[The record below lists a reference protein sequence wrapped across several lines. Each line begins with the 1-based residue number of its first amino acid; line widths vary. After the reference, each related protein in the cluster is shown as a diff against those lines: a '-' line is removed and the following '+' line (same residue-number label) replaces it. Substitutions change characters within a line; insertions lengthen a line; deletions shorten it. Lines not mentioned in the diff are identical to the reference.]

1 MLLRPIEAS
10 EETFSV
16 PLWRRAIG
24 GVILGSPSV
33 QDLSIVMII
42 EGGIVRAY
50 SPQGSL
56 LWEYLAS
63 GKLAPFITRTWEGTS
78 YIYRTSGVLI
88 ALNRAGLE
96 LWKANVKS
104 PLSHAVVIGWD
115 GRIFAPMNDKIA
127 CYNNN
132 GRPLWTRELS
142 GTIALPPVLDKNGGL
157 LTALDD
163 GKLLQINAF
172 GKIKETRLAQTP
184 SLLIALFPNKDD
196 TKMDDILAIG
206 EDGEVEIVGGI
217 SRFPRLEAP
226 PLVAREYNGR
236 IAIAL
241 SNGELLLFSNEG
253 EKLWSVDSGVSG
265 GLGLDHRTVLLHD
278 ERGIY
283 VLGMTKAIAFD
294 PKGNMKWSLN
304 IRNATVPPS
313 FGDEGVLYL
322 SGSDWILYAYSM
334 EDARGAQQA
343 PTQRAGKYGLGELP
357 GQRVNYYQYNGAS
370 LSFQF
375 DVIRESLEKGQVG
388 EDEPMYT
395 SFLKETAASMRNSL
409 PLSHGKSSAH
419 LQQRLEAVELL
430 ELLGSEELTLFLAD
444 LFLGD
449 PDPLMKTATADAIG
463 IIGVDREGWAMKAFS
478 QAVKTASSNEQYLF
492 SLVKSVGAICRRAGP
507 LAMREGVPILAAIRA
522 QATAPLAQRQ
532 AVEELQTLQY

>member
-1 MLLRPIEAS
+1 MLLRPIEAA

-24 GVILGSPSV
+24 GVMLGSPSV

-50 SPQGSL
+50 SSQGSL
-56 LWEYLAS
+56 LWEYLAN

-88 ALNRAGLE
+88 ALNRTGLE

-104 PLSHAVVIGWD
+104 PLSYAVIIGWD
-115 GRIFAPMNDKIA
+115 GRIFAPMHDKIT

-157 LTALDD
+157 LAALDN

-172 GKIKETRLAQTP
+172 GKITETRLAQTP
-184 SLLIALFPNKDD
+184 SLLIALLSDRDD
-196 TKMDDILAIG
+196 TGADGILAIG
-206 EDGEVEIVGGI
+206 EDGSVDLVGED
-217 SRFPRLEAP
+217 SRFPQLKAP
-226 PLVAREYNGR
+226 PLGAREYNGR

-241 SNGELLLFSNEG
+241 SDGELLLFSSKG
-253 EKLWSVDSGVSG
+253 EKLWSADSGVSG
-265 GLGLDHRTVLLHD
+265 GLGVDHRIALLHD
-278 ERGIY
+278 ERGVY
-283 VLGMTKAIAFD
+283 VLGMTRAVAFD
-294 PKGNMKWSLN
+294 PDGTMKWSLN
-304 IRNATVPPS
+304 IKNAAMPPS
-313 FGDEGVLYL
+313 FSDEGILYL
-322 SGSDWILYAYSM
+322 SGGDWILYAYPM
-334 EDARGAQQA
+334 EDARGVRQAPLQQA
-343 PTQRAGKYGLGELP
+343 RKYGLGELP
-357 GQRVNYYQYNGAS
+357 PQRVNYYQYNDSS
-370 LSFQF
+370 LAFQF

-409 PLSHGKSSAH
+409 PFSQGKPPVR
-419 LQQRLEAVELL
+419 LQRRLEAIELL
-430 ELLGSEELTLFLAD
+430 ELLGSEELMLFLAD

-449 PDPLMKTATADAIG
+449 QDPLMKTATATAIG
-463 IIGVDREGWAMKAFS
+463 VIGVDREGWAMQAFGKT
-478 QAVKTASSNEQYLF
+478 VKTASPNEQFLS

-522 QATAPLAQRQ
+522 QATSPLAQKQ
-532 AVEELQTLQY
+532 AVEELQSLQY